1 VREVVS
7 AYLGECIASVEL
19 AIEKGRNYVVLPL
32 SDYQETAKA
41 FLLEQGLFACLF
53 DAPGVGKTAPTI
65 VAAWE
70 KHVET
75 GLPVLVTCPA
85 YLVDNWAWEISRFA
99 PAGATV
105 SLANGN
111 GPAARREALQAN
123 TAFVIQS
130 YANWSAKVPKPKAK
144 AKEQYTPQDLE
155 SLDTYE
161 AAQPKPPTGPR
172 PGEFQYPEL
181 HTRQW
186 AVCVFDEGHRLRG
199 RNSNCTKHVF
209 ELRKARGANLETPIW
224 ALTGTPILNN
234 PGDLFP
240 LLHLWNKREFRSY
253 WNFVGDFCRVT
264 KTPWATE
271 VGQLRKGMEDEF
283 QELVGSFAL
292 RRTLADIPSLAGLE
306 HIEKDYYVRLPASVN
321 KSINKAREEYVLEHE
336 DLEKAEFVSGG
347 GALYSRLRMLAT
359 LPPTSEKPK
368 VDFVRDFLEDK
379 VGPVVVYC
387 WYKDSARGVSEALT
401 KGKRPVTV
409 ITGDVP
415 TARRGELV
423 DAWKRQPN
431 GILVATISSLKEGIS
446 LIHAQ
451 DVIFLEHSELPA
463 DQDQCIA
470 RLKRRGQTELV
481 RVHHVWARNTP
492 DMAIKRHLDERTT
505 GLKQALSS
513 WLREPE

>member
-1 VREVVS
+1 MP
-7 AYLGECIASVEL
+7 
-19 AIEKGRNYVVLPL
+19 LPL
-32 SDYQETAKA
+32 SDYQEVSRD
-41 FLLEQGLFACLF
+41 FLLEADGVAGLF
-53 DAPGVGKTAPTI
+53 DEPGVGKTAPTI

-70 KHVET
+70 RHVET
-75 GLPVLVTCPA
+75 GLPALITCPA
-85 YLVDNWAWEISRFA
+85 YLVENWAWEISRFA
-99 PAGATV
+99 PEDATI

-111 GPAARREALQAN
+111 GPAARHAALDAEMD
-123 TAFVIQS
+123 FVIHS
-130 YANWSAKVPKPKAK
+130 YANWSAKSKGGAF
-144 AKEQYTPQDLE
+144 
-155 SLDTYE
+155 TYE
-161 AAQPKPPTGPR
+161 KLHRR
-172 PGEFQYPEL
+172 P
-181 HTRQW
+181 W
-186 AVCVFDEGHRLRG
+186 AVSVFDEGHRLRG

-283 QELVGSFAL
+283 QELVSSFAL

-321 KSINKAREEYVLEHE
+321 KTINKAREEYVLEHE
-336 DLEKAEFVSGG
+336 DLERAEFVSGG

-470 RLKRRGQTELV
+470 RLKRRGQTDLV

-492 DMAIKRHLDERTT
+492 DMAIKRHLDERHT
-505 GLKQALSS
+505 GLKQALAT

>member
-1 VREVVS
+1 MP
-7 AYLGECIASVEL
+7 
-19 AIEKGRNYVVLPL
+19 LPL
-32 SDYQETAKA
+32 SDYQEISRD
-41 FLLEQGLFACLF
+41 FLLNAGKVAGLF
-53 DAPGVGKTAPTI
+53 DSPGVGKTAPTI

-70 KHVET
+70 RHVQT
-75 GLPVLVTCPA
+75 GLPVLITCPA
-85 YLVDNWAWEISRFA
+85 YLVENWAWEISRFA

-105 SLANGN
+105 TLANGS
-111 GPAARREALQAN
+111 GPTARREALQAD

-144 AKEQYTPQDLE
+144 AKEQYTSEDLE
-155 SLDTYE
+155 SLEAYE
-161 AAQPKPPTGPR
+161 AAQPKAPTGPR

-199 RNSNCTKHVF
+199 RNSQCTKHVQ
-209 ELRKARGANLETPIW
+209 ELRRARSVNLATPLW
-224 ALTGTPILNN
+224 VLTGTPILNN

-240 LLHLWNKREFRSY
+240 LLNLWDKKRFSSY

-283 QELVGSFAL
+283 QELIGSFAL
-292 RRTLADIPSLAGLE
+292 RRTLADVPSLSGLE
-306 HIEKDYYVRLPASVN
+306 HVEKDYFVRLPASVN
-321 KSINKAREEYVLEHE
+321 KTINKAREEYVLEHE

-347 GALYSRLRMLAT
+347 GALYSRLRQLST
-359 LPPTSEKPK
+359 LPPTAEKPK
-368 VDFVRDFLEDK
+368 VDFVRDFLEDS

-401 KGKRPVTV
+401 KSKRPVTL

-415 TARRGELV
+415 TARRPELV
-423 DAWKRQPN
+423 DNWKAEKD

-463 DQDQCIA
+463 DQGQCIA
-470 RLKRRGQTELV
+470 RLKRRGQTEVV

-492 DMAIKRHLDERTT
+492 DMAIRRHLYERTT
-505 GLKQALSS
+505 GLKQALTS
-513 WLREPE
+513 WLKEPE

>member
-1 VREVVS
+1 MS
-7 AYLGECIASVEL
+7 
-19 AIEKGRNYVVLPL
+19 LPL
-32 SDYQETAKA
+32 SDYQEVSRD
-41 FLLEQGLFACLF
+41 FLLASEGVAGLF
-53 DAPGVGKTAPTI
+53 DEPGVGKTAPTI
-65 VAAWE
+65 VAAW
-70 KHVET
+70 KRHVET
-75 GLPVLVTCPA
+75 GLPVLITCPA

-105 SLANGN
+105 SLANGA
-111 GPAARREALQAN
+111 GPAARREALQAD
-123 TAFVIQS
+123 TDFVIQS
-130 YANWSAKVPKPKAK
+130 YANWSAKVPTKKTAP
-144 AKEQYTPQDLE
+144 EEMYDSTDLE
-155 SLDTYE
+155 SVE
-161 AAQPKPPTGPR
+161 AWKAVQPVQLPR
-172 PGEFQYPEL
+172 AGEFQYPEL
-181 HTRQW
+181 HERSW
-186 AVCVFDEGHRLRG
+186 AVAVFDEGHRLRG

-209 ELRKARGANLETPIW
+209 ELRRARGANLETPIW
-224 ALTGTPILNN
+224 VLTGTPILNN

-283 QELVGSFAL
+283 QELVSSFAL

-321 KSINKAREEYVLEHE
+321 KTINKAREEYVLEHE
-336 DLEKAEFVSGG
+336 DLERAEFVSGG

-409 ITGDVP
+409 VTGDVP
-415 TARRGELV
+415 TSRRGELV
-423 DAWKRQPN
+423 DTWKRQNN

-446 LIHAQ
+446 LIHAK

-463 DQDQCIA
+463 DQNQCIA

-492 DMAIKRHLDERTT
+492 DMAIKRHLSERHT
-505 GLKQALSS
+505 GLKQALAT

>member
-1 VREVVS
+1 MP
-7 AYLGECIASVEL
+7 
-19 AIEKGRNYVVLPL
+19 LPL
-32 SDYQETAKA
+32 SDYQDTSRD
-41 FLLEQGLFACLF
+41 FLLEADGVAGLF
-53 DAPGVGKTAPTI
+53 DSPGVGKTAPTI

-75 GLPVLVTCPA
+75 GLPALITCPA
-85 YLVDNWAWEISRFA
+85 YLVDNWAYEISRFA
-99 PAGATV
+99 PEDATV

-111 GPAARREALQAN
+111 GPAARNAALDAE
-123 TAFVIQS
+123 TDFVIHS
-130 YANWSAKVPKPKAK
+130 YANWSAKSRGAF
-144 AKEQYTPQDLE
+144 
-155 SLDTYE
+155 TYE
-161 AAQPKPPTGPR
+161 QLHRR
-172 PGEFQYPEL
+172 P
-181 HTRQW
+181 W
-186 AVCVFDEGHRLRG
+186 AVSVFDEGHRLRG

-209 ELRKARGANLETPIW
+209 ELRRARGANLETPIW

-271 VGQLRKGMEDEF
+271 VGQLRKGMEEEF
-283 QELVGSFAL
+283 QELVASFAL

-306 HIEKDYYVRLPASVN
+306 QQDRDYFLRLPPSIN
-321 KSINKAREEYVLEHE
+321 KTINKAREEYVVEHE
-336 DLEKAEFVSGG
+336 DLDRAEFVSGG
-347 GALYSRLRMLAT
+347 GALYSRLRQLAT
-359 LPPTSEKPK
+359 VPPTAEKPK
-368 VDFVRDFLEDK
+368 VDFCLEFLEDQP
-379 VGPVVVYC
+379 GPVVIYT
-387 WYKDSARGVSEALT
+387 WYKDSARGVADGLS
-401 KGKRPVTV
+401 KSRRPVTV

-415 TARRGELV
+415 TARRGDLV
-423 DAWKRQPN
+423 EAWKRQPN
-431 GILVATISSLKEGIS
+431 GVLVATISSLKEGIS
-446 LIHAQ
+446 LIHAK

-492 DMAIKRHLDERTT
+492 DMAIKRHLDERHT
-505 GLKQALSS
+505 GLKKALSS